1 MRKRVLVVT
10 IDGWGTNLLGTYGV
24 PICETPSLD
33 QFASHA
39 IVFDRFVCNS
49 LDPKAILLS
58 MTDGLHP
65 SLPRDKA
72 EFKVVDLH
80 QWLAATNRRS
90 IFITDSRPV
99 SETAWADLF
108 SESLLI
114 DTTLQGAELSEEH
127 EQTQNEFEE
136 YQTVEQEVDEEAWM
150 ETGLAQFIGEAL
162 SELADRQNDA
172 EGLPDLI
179 WLHLSGLTSAW
190 DAPYEYRLALCDED
204 DPRPSY
210 DIEPA
215 SFQVGPKTDLDEVF
229 TAMCAAAGQA
239 RLIDQLWSWID
250 AFVEQLPEREAMAT
264 VLCGLRGYPLGEHT
278 RVGLATESQSL
289 SASIGFNTP
298 HSELVHVP
306 LIIQPGYLPLGFR
319 SRRLTQ
325 PNSVR
330 SFLEGWLTDTPY
342 PPPSI
347 EEQSDSL
354 EADLSRYELLAESI
368 RPDNSCWIQSI
379 GYEAIYTTYWAALF
393 DSSSGQLNDLYLMP
407 DDRWQQNNVQ
417 NRVPEIFDA
426 MMDLRRQWLQ
436 WTTDSIAQATT
447 DLPYPIPAS
456 CLNQSV

>member
-1 MRKRVLVVT
+1 VRKRVLVVT

-33 QFASHA
+33 QLASHA
-39 IVFDRFVCNS
+39 IVFDRFICNS
-49 LDPKAILLS
+49 MDPMAILNS

-65 SLPRDKA
+65 SIGDDKA
-72 EFKVVDLH
+72 NFEIADLH
-80 QWLAATNRRS
+80 RWIAATNRRS
-90 IFITDSRPV
+90 IFITDSRSV

-114 DTTLQGAELSEEH
+114 DTTLQGAELSEEL
-127 EQTQNEFEE
+127 EPTQHEFEE
-136 YQTVEQEVDEEAWM
+136 YQTVQQEVDDDAWM

-162 SELADRQNDA
+162 AELADRQNDA

-204 DPRPSY
+204 DPRPTFG
-210 DIEPA
+210 IEPVA
-215 SFQVGPKTDLDEVF
+215 FQVTSKTDLDEVF
-229 TAMCAAAGQA
+229 QAMCAAAGQA
-239 RLIDQLWSWID
+239 RLIDQVWSWID
-250 AFVEQLPEREAMAT
+250 AFVEQFPEREKMAV

-278 RVGLATESQSL
+278 SVGLATESQSL
-289 SASIGFNTP
+289 GASIGFNTP

-319 SRRLTQ
+319 SGRLTQ
-325 PNSVR
+325 PISIR

-354 EADLSRYELLAESI
+354 EAGLSRYELLAESI
-368 RPDNSCWIQSI
+368 RPDNSCWIQST

-393 DSSSGQLNDLYLMP
+393 DPSSGQLNELYLMP

-447 DLPYPIPAS
+447 ALPHPIPAS